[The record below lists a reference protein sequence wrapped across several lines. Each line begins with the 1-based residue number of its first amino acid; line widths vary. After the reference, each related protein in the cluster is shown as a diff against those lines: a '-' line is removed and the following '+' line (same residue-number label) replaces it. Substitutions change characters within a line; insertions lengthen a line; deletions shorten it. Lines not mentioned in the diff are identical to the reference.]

1 MVDKKL
7 HEKILNV
14 FAIFLIIIVFA
25 NTLINF
31 FYWNDG
37 WTEILWYCSLASLV
51 LSVGILL
58 KNSYLNSI
66 VLTTAIPAQFFWI
79 LDFVIQFIGFDG
91 IGRTAW
97 LFEWPLITIFLS
109 IVLHVVL
116 IPLAI
121 YSVYIYGFKKKSLPF
136 TFIFIIICM
145 VLPFLFSAYDDN
157 VNCVFYSCDL
167 NFDEAINMSSPMFVL
182 GSFNYLAF
190 VIFRWF
196 VWVILMRV
204 ALLFLFR
211 RVFKRI
217 RIV

>member
-1 MVDKKL
+1 MINTNL
-7 HEKILNV
+7 HKKILNV
-14 FAIFLIIIVFA
+14 FAVALIIIVFA

-51 LSVGILL
+51 LSAGILL

-79 LDFVIQFIGFDG
+79 LDFVLKLVGMDGF
-91 IGRTAW
+91 GRTGW
-97 LFEWPLITIFLS
+97 LFEWPFITIFLS

-121 YSVYIYGFKKKSLPF
+121 YSVWVYGFKKKSLLF
-136 TFIFIIICM
+136 TFIFIIVCM

-167 NFDEAINMSSPMFVL
+167 NFDEAINTTSPMFML
-182 GSFNYLAF
+182 GSVSYLGF
-190 VIFRWF
+190 ITLRWLAWSIIIYF
-196 VWVILMRV
+196 GLI
-204 ALLFLFR
+204 LLFQ

-217 RIV
+217 KIV